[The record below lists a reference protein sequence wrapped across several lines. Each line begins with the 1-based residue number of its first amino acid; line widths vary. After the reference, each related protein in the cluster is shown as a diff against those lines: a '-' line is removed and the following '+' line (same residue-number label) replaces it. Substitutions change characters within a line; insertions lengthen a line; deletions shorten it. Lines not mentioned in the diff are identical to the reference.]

1 MQRLKLVLVKA
12 LSRPRAIYGPEK
24 GENMDNQTH
33 LLIVGDSCLINDA
46 LRETIALH
54 TGIRTIATATPD
66 ALKKT
71 CSPQAVDIV
80 LICEQTGGIA
90 LVDLIRDIR
99 SLFAESKLIALNV
112 AQTDLLEA
120 IEAGAQ
126 AYVFKDQA
134 FTEVIKTIEAV
145 QRNQFRCSSQIA
157 ESVFNR
163 VAVLSR
169 MRDDQNGKLSPR
181 ETEILESIAAG
192 LSNKDISQQLGIT
205 PCTVKN
211 HVHNILTK
219 LQVRRRQDA
228 IRYAP
233 RRERAAA
240 SLSR

>member
-1 MQRLKLVLVKA
+1 
-12 LSRPRAIYGPEK
+12 
-24 GENMDNQTH
+24 MDNQTH
-33 LLIVGDSCLINDA
+33 LLILGDSCLINDA
-46 LRETIALH
+46 LRETITLH
-54 TGIRTIATATPD
+54 TGIRTISTATPE
-66 ALKKT
+66 ALLMT
-71 CSPQAVDIV
+71 CSPPAFDVV
-80 LICEQTGGIA
+80 LICDQTGGIP
-90 LVDLIRDIR
+90 LVDLIRNVR

-112 AQTDLLEA
+112 EQIDLLEV

-126 AYVFKDQA
+126 GYVFKEQA
-134 FTEVIKTIEAV
+134 FTEVIKTIDSV

-233 RRERAAA
+233 RERAYA
-240 SLSR
+240 SRSR

>member
-1 MQRLKLVLVKA
+1 
-12 LSRPRAIYGPEK
+12 
-24 GENMDNQTH
+24 MDNPTH

-46 LRETIALH
+46 LRETITLH
-54 TGIRTIATATPD
+54 TGIRTISTATPEG
-66 ALKKT
+66 LLMT
-71 CSPQAVDIV
+71 CSPPAFDIV
-80 LICEQTGGIA
+80 LICEQTGGMP
-90 LVDLIRDIR
+90 LVELIRNVR

-112 AQTDLLEA
+112 EQIDLLEV

-134 FTEVIKTIEAV
+134 FTEVIKTIDSV

-169 MRDDQNGKLSPR
+169 MRDDHNGKLSPR

-233 RRERAAA
+233 RERASA
-240 SLSR
+240 SRSR

>member
-1 MQRLKLVLVKA
+1 
-12 LSRPRAIYGPEK
+12 
-24 GENMDNQTH
+24 MDNQTH
-33 LLIVGDSCLINDA
+33 LLIIGDSCLINEA
-46 LRETIALH
+46 LRETIAFR
-54 TGIRTIATATPD
+54 TGIRTIATATPE
-66 ALKKT
+66 ALLKT
-71 CSPQAVDIV
+71 CSPRAFDIV
-80 LICEQTGGIA
+80 LICEQTGGIP
-90 LVDLIRDIR
+90 LVELIRNVR
-99 SLFAESKLIALNV
+99 SLFAEAKLIALNV
-112 AQTDLLEA
+112 EQTDLLEV

-134 FTEVIKTIEAV
+134 FTEVIKTIESV

-181 ETEILESIAAG
+181 EMEILESIAAG

-233 RRERAAA
+233 RRERASA

>member
-1 MQRLKLVLVKA
+1 
-12 LSRPRAIYGPEK
+12 
-24 GENMDNQTH
+24 MDNQIH
-33 LLIVGDSCLINDA
+33 LLILGDSCLINDA
-46 LRETIALH
+46 LRETITLH
-54 TGIRTIATATPD
+54 TGIRTIATATPA
-66 ALKKT
+66 ALLET
-71 CSPQAVDIV
+71 CSPQTFDIV
-80 LICEQTGGIA
+80 LICEQTGGIP
-90 LVDLIRDIR
+90 LVDLVRNVR
-99 SLFAESKLIALNV
+99 SLFADSKLIALNV
-112 AQTDLLEA
+112 EQADLLEV

-126 AYVFKDQA
+126 GYVFKDQS
-134 FTEVIKTIEAV
+134 FTEVIKTIDSV

-169 MRDDQNGKLSPR
+169 MRDGEHNGKLSPR
-181 ETEILESIAAG
+181 EMEILESIAAG

-233 RRERAAA
+233 RRERASA
-240 SLSR
+240 SSSR

>member
-1 MQRLKLVLVKA
+1 
-12 LSRPRAIYGPEK
+12 
-24 GENMDNQTH
+24 MDNQTH
-33 LLIVGDSCLINDA
+33 LLILGDSCLINDA
-46 LRETIALH
+46 LRETITLH
-54 TGIRTIATATPD
+54 TAIRSIATATPE
-66 ALKKT
+66 ALSKT
-71 CSPQAVDIV
+71 CAPRSFDIV
-80 LICEQTGGIA
+80 LICEQSGGIP
-90 LVDLIRDIR
+90 LVDLIREVR

-112 AQTDLLEA
+112 EQADLLEV

-126 AYVFKDQA
+126 GYVFKDQA
-134 FTEVIKTIEAV
+134 FTEVIKTIESV

-169 MRDDQNGKLSPR
+169 MKEDHNGKLTPR
-181 ETEILESIAAG
+181 ELEILESIAAG
-192 LSNKDISQQLGIT
+192 LSNKDISQQLSIT

>member
-1 MQRLKLVLVKA
+1 
-12 LSRPRAIYGPEK
+12 
-24 GENMDNQTH
+24 MDNQAN
-33 LLIVGDSCLINDA
+33 LLIIGDSCLLNDA

-54 TGIRTIATATPD
+54 TGMRTIATATPE
-66 ALKKT
+66 ALLKT
-71 CSPQAVDIV
+71 CSPRGFDIV
-80 LICEQTGGIA
+80 LICDLPGGIP
-90 LVDLIRDIR
+90 LVDLIRNVR
-99 SLFAESKLIALNV
+99 SLFPESKLIALNV
-112 AQTDLLEA
+112 EQTDLLEV

-126 AYVFKDQA
+126 GYVFKDQA
-134 FTEVIKTIEAV
+134 FTEVVKTIESV

-169 MRDDQNGKLSPR
+169 MRDDNNGKLSPR
-181 ETEILESIAAG
+181 EMEILESIAAG

>member
-1 MQRLKLVLVKA
+1 
-12 LSRPRAIYGPEK
+12 
-24 GENMDNQTH
+24 MDNQIQ
-33 LLIVGDSCLINDA
+33 LLIIGDSCLMNDA
-46 LRETIALH
+46 LRETISLH
-54 TGIRTIATATPD
+54 TGIRTIATATPEV
-66 ALKKT
+66 LEKT
-71 CSPQAVDIV
+71 YSPSAFDIV
-80 LICEQTGGIA
+80 LICDQSGIP
-90 LVDLIRDIR
+90 LVDLIRNVR
-99 SLFAESKLIALNV
+99 LLFAESKLIALNV
-112 AQTDLLEA
+112 EQTNLLEV

-126 AYVFKDQA
+126 GYVFKDQA
-134 FTEVIKTIEAV
+134 FTELIKTIDSV

-169 MRDDQNGKLSPR
+169 MRDDHNGKLSPR

-228 IRYAP
+228 IRFAP
-233 RRERAAA
+233 RRERASA
-240 SLSR
+240 SRSR

>member
-1 MQRLKLVLVKA
+1 
-12 LSRPRAIYGPEK
+12 
-24 GENMDNQTH
+24 MDNQIQ
-33 LLIVGDSCLINDA
+33 LLIIGNSCLMNDA
-46 LRETIALH
+46 LRETITLH
-54 TGIRTIATATPD
+54 TGISPIATATPE
-66 ALKKT
+66 ALLKT
-71 CSPQAVDIV
+71 CSPRGFDIV
-80 LICEQTGGIA
+80 LICEQTGGIP
-90 LVDLIRDIR
+90 LVDLIRNVR

-112 AQTDLLEA
+112 EQTDLLEV

-126 AYVFKDQA
+126 GYVFKDQA
-134 FTEVIKTIEAV
+134 FTEVIKTIESV

-169 MRDDQNGKLSPR
+169 MRDDHNGKLSPR
-181 ETEILESIAAG
+181 EMEILESIAAG

-233 RRERAAA
+233 RRERASA

>member
-1 MQRLKLVLVKA
+1 
-12 LSRPRAIYGPEK
+12 
-24 GENMDNQTH
+24 MDNQTH
-33 LLIVGDSCLINDA
+33 LLIIGDSCLINDA
-46 LRETIALH
+46 LRETIAVN
-54 TGIRTIATATPD
+54 TGMRTIATATPE
-66 ALKKT
+66 ALSKT
-71 CSPQAVDIV
+71 CSPRGFDIV
-80 LICEQTGGIA
+80 LICEQPGGIP
-90 LVDLIRDIR
+90 LVDLIRNVR
-99 SLFAESKLIALNV
+99 SLFPEAKLIALNV
-112 AQTDLLEA
+112 EQTDLLEV

-126 AYVFKDQA
+126 GYVFKDQA
-134 FTEVIKTIEAV
+134 FSEVIKTIESV

-169 MRDDQNGKLSPR
+169 MRDDNNGKLSPR

>member
-1 MQRLKLVLVKA
+1 
-12 LSRPRAIYGPEK
+12 
-24 GENMDNQTH
+24 MDNQTQ

-46 LRETIALH
+46 LSETITLH
-54 TGIRTIATATPD
+54 TGIRTIATATPE
-66 ALKKT
+66 ALLKT
-71 CSPQAVDIV
+71 CPPRAFDIV
-80 LICEQTGGIA
+80 LICEQTGGIP
-90 LVDLIRDIR
+90 LVDLIHNVR
-99 SLFAESKLIALNV
+99 SLFTESKIIALNV
-112 AQTDLLEA
+112 EQIDLLEV

-126 AYVFKDQA
+126 GYVFKDQA
-134 FTEVIKTIEAV
+134 FTELIKTIDSV

-169 MRDDQNGKLSPR
+169 MRDDHNGKLSPR
-181 ETEILESIAAG
+181 ETEILDSIAAG

-233 RRERAAA
+233 RRERASA
-240 SLSR
+240 SRSQ

>member
-1 MQRLKLVLVKA
+1 
-12 LSRPRAIYGPEK
+12 
-24 GENMDNQTH
+24 MDNQTH
-33 LLIVGDSCLINDA
+33 LLILGDSCLINDA
-46 LRETIALH
+46 LRETIVLH
-54 TGIRTIATATPD
+54 TGIRTIVTATPEE
-66 ALKKT
+66 LLKT
-71 CSPQAVDIV
+71 CSPQAFDIV
-80 LICEQTGGIA
+80 LICEQTGGIP
-90 LVDLIRDIR
+90 LVDLTRDVR
-99 SLFAESKLIALNV
+99 SLFAEAKLIALNV
-112 AQTDLLEA
+112 DQTDLLEV

-126 AYVFKDQA
+126 GYVFKDQA
-134 FTEVIKTIEAV
+134 FTEVIKTIESV

-169 MRDDQNGKLSPR
+169 MRDEHNGKLSPR
-181 ETEILESIAAG
+181 EMEILESIAAG

-205 PCTVKN
+205 PYTVKN

-233 RRERAAA
+233 RRERAAG

>member
-1 MQRLKLVLVKA
+1 
-12 LSRPRAIYGPEK
+12 
-24 GENMDNQTH
+24 MDNQTH
-33 LLIVGDSCLINDA
+33 LLILGDSCLINDA

-54 TGIRTIATATPD
+54 TGIGTIATATPET
-66 ALKKT
+66 LLKT
-71 CSPQAVDIV
+71 CSPQASDIV
-80 LICEQTGGIA
+80 LICEQPGGTP
-90 LVDLIRDIR
+90 LVDLVRNVR
-99 SLFAESKLIALNV
+99 SLFAESKLIAVNV
-112 AQTDLLEA
+112 EQTDLLEV

-126 AYVFKDQA
+126 GYVLKDQA
-134 FTEVIKTIEAV
+134 FTDVIKTIDSV
-145 QRNQFRCSSQIA
+145 KRNQFRCSSQIA

-169 MRDDQNGKLSPR
+169 MRDDHNGKLSPR

-233 RRERAAA
+233 RRERVSA

>member
-1 MQRLKLVLVKA
+1 
-12 LSRPRAIYGPEK
+12 
-24 GENMDNQTH
+24 MDNQTH
-33 LLIVGDSCLINDA
+33 LLIVGDSCLINDS

-54 TGIRTIATATPD
+54 TDIRTIATATPE
-66 ALKKT
+66 ALLKT
-71 CSPQAVDIV
+71 CSPQGVDIV
-80 LICEQTGGIA
+80 LVVCEQTGGIP
-90 LVDLIRDIR
+90 LVELIRNVR
-99 SLFAESKLIALNV
+99 SIFAESKLIALNV
-112 AQTDLLEA
+112 DQSDLLEV

-126 AYVFKDQA
+126 GYVFKDQP
-134 FTEVIKTIEAV
+134 FTEVIKTIDSV

-169 MRDDQNGKLSPR
+169 MRDDHNGKLSPR
-181 ETEILESIAAG
+181 EMEILESIAAG